1 MDNQH
6 RKITGYRD
14 LTQEEIDLM
23 NEIKLKFAEIGDLI
37 TKVNEVNRGLT
48 QTADEDMEA
57 LLRVAEPHRW
67 SSIARTHAQE
77 ASMALTRAVA
87 KPTFF

>member
-6 RKITGYRD
+6 KMIRGYRD
-14 LTQEEIDLM
+14 LNEAEIALM
-23 NEIKLKFAEIGDLI
+23 NKIKEKFAEIQELLGEVNS
-37 TKVNEVNRGLT
+37 VNE
-48 QTADEDMEA
+48 A
-57 LLRVAEPHRW
+57 LVTVPENKELFQLAEPFRW
-67 SSIARTHAQE
+67 SAIARTHAQE